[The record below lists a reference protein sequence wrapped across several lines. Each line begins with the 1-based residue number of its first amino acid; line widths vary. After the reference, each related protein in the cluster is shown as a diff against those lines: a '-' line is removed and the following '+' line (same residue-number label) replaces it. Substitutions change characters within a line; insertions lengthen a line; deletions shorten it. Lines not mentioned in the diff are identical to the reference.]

1 VAPEPLKPA
10 YLLMGSDRPKIA
22 RALARLRTRFA
33 DETVEH
39 LFAEGVSGA
48 DAVAACNALG
58 LFGGGGRLV
67 VVEDVERWKAV
78 DAQAIGAYLTD
89 PTPETVLALVA
100 ETLKSDAPLVK
111 AVGGTG
117 EVLAWDVP
125 KRRVPAWVAEQ
136 FARLEVQADRDA
148 CETLVALVGDD
159 LAELE
164 NEVEKIAIW
173 AGSERVTARDVDA
186 LAVHAREAP
195 SWGLSDAWGAREV
208 AEVLAAYESEM
219 HRAEPFLVGARL
231 ASHVGLVRA
240 AQRLA
245 ADGAP
250 TREVAK
256 ALGVHE
262 FRVRKALGHAE
273 HYSRDELDD
282 AVVRLADLDAALKGA
297 SRRPA
302 ELELELALVEV
313 TQPRPRGA

>member
-1 VAPEPLKPA
+1 VAAEPLKPA

-22 RALARLRTRFA
+22 RALARLRMRFA

-39 LFAEGVSGA
+39 LYAEGASGA

-67 VVEDVERWKAV
+67 VVEDVERWKAA

-111 AVGGTG
+111 AVAGRG

-125 KRRVPAWVAEQ
+125 KRRVTAWVAEQ

-173 AGSERVTARDVDA
+173 AGSEPVTARDVDA
-186 LAVHAREAP
+186 LAVHARESP
-195 SWGLSDAWGAREV
+195 SWGLSDAWGERDV
-208 AEVLAAYESEM
+208 AEVLGAYESEM

-256 ALGVHE
+256 TLGVHE

-273 HYSRDELDD
+273 HYSPDELDD

-302 ELELELALVEV
+302 ELELELALVDV
-313 TQPRPRGA
+313 TRPRPRGG